1 LKVTIYRIASYELKL
16 KNCEIIFVLEKQ
28 KHCFIFY
35 GWFMKKNQFSWEP
48 WNLVNALDE
57 RKSNELINLHTN
69 TAISVFMV
77 GTLKVEMREKKT
89 LSLDKLSAK
98 DTML

>member
-1 LKVTIYRIASYELKL
+1 
-16 KNCEIIFVLEKQ
+16 
-28 KHCFIFY
+28 
-35 GWFMKKNQFSWEP
+35 
-48 WNLVNALDE
+48 LDE
-57 RKSNELINLHTN
+57 RKSNELINLYTN

>member
-1 LKVTIYRIASYELKL
+1 MWNNIRVGKAKTLFHFFWLVH
-16 KNCEIIFVLEKQ
+16 EK
-28 KHCFIFY
+28 I
-35 GWFMKKNQFSWEP
+35 QFSWEP

-57 RKSNELINLHTN
+57 GKSNELINLYTN

>member
-1 LKVTIYRIASYELKL
+1 MWNNICV
-16 KNCEIIFVLEKQ
+16 EKQ
-28 KHCFIFY
+28 KHCFIFF
-35 GWFMKKNQFSWEP
+35 WLVHEKIPFSWEP

-57 RKSNELINLHTN
+57 RKSNELINLYTN